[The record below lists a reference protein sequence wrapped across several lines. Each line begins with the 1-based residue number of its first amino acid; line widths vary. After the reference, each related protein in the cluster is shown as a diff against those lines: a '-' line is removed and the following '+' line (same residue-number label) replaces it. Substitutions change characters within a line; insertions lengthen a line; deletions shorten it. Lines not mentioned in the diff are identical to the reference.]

1 MPLTEIRGRLLDARE
16 VAERLNM
23 SKPTVY
29 RLINQASLPAVQYGV
44 GGSLRVPEID
54 LELWLLA
61 MRKDTDA

>member
-1 MPLTEIRGRLLDARE
+1 MTPTEIRGRLLDARE
-16 VAERLNM
+16 VAERLNV

-29 RLINQASLPAVQYGV
+29 RLINRGALPAVQYRV

-54 LELWLLA
+54 LEMWLAA